1 MKTETVQGGVDEGLL
16 VGWLRARSVARGVP
30 LPVADHGGW
39 RVETGA
45 SNELRRYVFAAS
57 GPGLCALGEEI
68 VTPRVYL
75 KLCGTGHE
83 LLSVLPAR
91 WSLDQTRFV
100 MTGAGF
106 AASAARPVGLPA
118 GYSLQVT
125 STGAVTEARILCGH
139 EVAASGQAVEWDG
152 VFIYDQIETAPA
164 HRRRGLGSALMHAL
178 AGARRSGEARQ
189 VLIATAAGQ
198 ALYTTLGWRTLSPYS
213 TAFIPAGWT

>member
-1 MKTETVQGGVDEGLL
+1 MKTEAFESKVDDALL

-45 SNELRRYVFAAS
+45 PNELRRYVFAAS
-57 GPGLCALGEEI
+57 GPGLRTLGEEI

-83 LLSVLPAR
+83 LLSVLPGR

-100 MTGAGF
+100 MTGEGF
-106 AASAARPVGLPA
+106 APSAATAALPA
-118 GYSLQVT
+118 GYSVQLT
-125 STGAVTEARILCGH
+125 STGAVIEARIMCGH
-139 EVAASGQAVEWDG
+139 EVAASGQAVEWEG
-152 VFIYDQIETAPA
+152 VFIYDQIATAPA
-164 HRRRGLGSALMHAL
+164 HQRRGLGSALMQAL
-178 AGARRSGEARQ
+178 AGTRRSADARQ

-198 ALYTTLGWRTLSPYS
+198 ALYTTLGWQTLSAYS
-213 TAFIPAGWT
+213 TAFIPDYET